1 MSTSSDTPRPR
12 RAKPKLTDAALANRL
27 AATLDPKAI
36 EVSAQKPAAL
46 TPSPK
51 RVAAEPAPLTAT
63 TEPVPALP
71 PIEVVPAKPLVAT
84 APGTLFGASV
94 DRLTGAVSSVQEMA
108 RDTARSLADTRLVA
122 AHSIVAFQ
130 KKLLEMVHANLD
142 EGFMV
147 AQKIVTA
154 PNMGEAIKV
163 QSRFA
168 TAGVKTLADQAA
180 ELRSLS
186 AQLAKEARQPW
197 TAHVTKSIERMRGG
211 LHA

>member
-12 RAKPKLTDAALANRL
+12 RAKAKLTEAALANRL
-27 AATLDPKAI
+27 AATLDPKVVEAA
-36 EVSAQKPAAL
+36 AQKPAESA
-46 TPSPK
+46 PSPK
-51 RVAAEPAPLTAT
+51 RVAAEPAMAMEVADPAPA
-63 TEPVPALP
+63 PVEAM
-71 PIEVVPAKPLVAT
+71 PAKPPVAA

-108 RDTARSLADTRLVA
+108 RDTARSLADTRLVT

-163 QSRFA
+163 QSSFA
-168 TAGVKTLADQAA
+168 SARVKTLTDQAA

-186 AQLAKEARQPW
+186 AQLAEEARQPW
-197 TAHVTKSIERMRGG
+197 TAHMTKSLKRMKSG
-211 LHA
+211 LNA